1 MSIVDKF
8 DKLRDERRKA
18 STALIEIY
26 YYKTNPNLISEITY
40 NPLVSP
46 NGILYDP
53 LTLNGLL
60 EGYKATLANLN
71 QNASTNRDQIPVV
84 EQYIKHVQ
92 DLIRYYQY
100 FRDRYDAAKRQ
111 YDTADAQQGKA
122 FNYLVNT
129 DETIS
134 GLLVQTRN
142 SDDFRKIVTII
153 FALLMGFVIIGF
165 FVITVFNRKLLESIF
180 SSDAGLQFITLFA
193 IIIAIIL
200 FGVTNIL
207 EGRELSALLGAISGY
222 ILGRS
227 TLAAV
232 SQTGRAGV
240 ASQAGAGGLASQPRP
255 ADATSQPSVS

>member
-1 MSIVDKF
+1 MLGEV
-8 DKLRDERRKA
+8 ERLTPG
-18 STALIEIY
+18 TALDVH
-26 YYKTNPNLISEITY
+26 KPSACSSAARISI
-40 NPLVSP
+40 
-46 NGILYDP
+46 
-53 LTLNGLL
+53 
-60 EGYKATLANLN
+60 
-71 QNASTNRDQIPVV
+71 ASARIASKV
-84 EQYIKHVQ
+84 
-92 DLIRYYQY
+92 
-100 FRDRYDAAKRQ
+100 DA
-111 YDTADAQQGKA
+111 
-122 FNYLVNT
+122 

-142 SDDFRKIVTII
+142 SDDFRKIVTGI

-227 TLAAV
+227 TLAAA
-232 SQTGRAGV
+232 SQTGPAGV
-240 ASQAGAGGLASQPRP
+240 ASQAGAAELASQTGP
-255 ADATSQPSVS
+255 AGVASQAGAAELASQTGPAGATTQPSVS